1 MCLRLFSILTLCLHF
16 YACNGDPGLFKYTIK
31 YIYVTNSVYN
41 GNLEGIPGADA
52 KCMADSN
59 YPNTG
64 TYKALLAD
72 GLVTGRVA
80 SMTANMGDGQVDWV
94 LLSNNDYYRY
104 SDKKF
109 IFTANSKDLF
119 SFGTFDD
126 PFNSGFPDNNNIYWS
141 GINAS
146 GGWITDSNCSNWLSD
161 DITKIGAY
169 GEVNKINASAIGVGA
184 TVSCNNMHHLVCV
197 EQ

>member
-31 YIYVTNSVYN
+31 YIYVTNSVYT
-41 GNLEGIPGADA
+41 GKLGGISGADA
-52 KCMADSN
+52 KCRADSN
-59 YPNTG
+59 YPGTG

-72 GLVTGRVA
+72 GTFRVA
-80 SMTANMGDGQVDWV
+80 SLNANAGDGQVDWV
-94 LLSNNDYYRY
+94 LLSNNDYYRLD
-104 SDKKF
+104 DKKF

-119 SFGTFDD
+119 SFGSLTFDNS
-126 PFNSGFPDNNNIYWS
+126 FNSGFPDDNNIYWS

-146 GGWITDSNCSNWLSD
+146 GGWITASD
-161 DITKIGAY
+161 CTKWESTSGSGTY
-169 GEVNKINASAIGVGA
+169 GEVNKTNASAIGVVA
-184 TVSCNNMHHLVCV
+184 STELCNILHHLVCV